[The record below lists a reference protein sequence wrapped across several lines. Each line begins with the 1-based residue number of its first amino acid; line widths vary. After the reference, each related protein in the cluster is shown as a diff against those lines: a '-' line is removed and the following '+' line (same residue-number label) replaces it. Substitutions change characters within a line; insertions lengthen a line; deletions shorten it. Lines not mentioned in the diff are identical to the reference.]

1 MLTDVFTKLTQAVP
15 TRDQRAKTVAKTLV
29 KEWFVRYGVPERLHS
44 DQGRNFESSVITELC
59 HIYGVQK
66 TRTTPYH
73 PEGNG
78 QCERFNRTLHDRLRT
93 LPADKK
99 RKWPEHLPE
108 LIYVYNCTPHSS
120 TGYSPYYLFFG
131 REPKLP
137 IDHVLGLGGGKQEFE
152 VEEWVTEHQQRLSQ
166 AFKLGSERMEKE
178 ASRRTERLNR
188 TAVETD
194 LPIGARVYLRNRGI
208 IGRNKLQDVW
218 CGVPYKVLK
227 ERQDNVYVIVSTEGG
242 EREKTVHRKELL
254 DTKELIVDSE
264 SDGSPSPLNRNSSEE
279 ELDVEESTDDDF
291 EVYPDHSVPVTT
303 TPAGRRAS
311 ESSEES
317 DEQDIPHRRITR
329 SQTARH
335 ATRQSGRTSTVVRRP
350 QQQLLNPVLW
360 SKQGRVQKMV

>member
-1 MLTDVFTKLTQAVP
+1 MLTDVFNKLTQAVP

-29 KEWFVRYGVPERLHS
+29 KEWFVWYGVPERLHS

-78 QCERFNRTLHDRLRT
+78 QCERFNRTLHDRLRS

-99 RKWPEHLPE
+99 RKWPEYLPE
-108 LIYVYNCTPHSS
+108 LIYAYNCTPHSS

-137 IDHVLGLGGGKQEFE
+137 IDHVLGLGGVKQEFE

-194 LPIGARVYLRNRGI
+194 LPIGARVS
-208 IGRNKLQDVW
+208 
-218 CGVPYKVLK
+218 PK
-227 ERQDNVYVIVSTEGG
+227 EPW
-242 EREKTVHRKELL
+242 HHW
-254 DTKELIVDSE
+254 
-264 SDGSPSPLNRNSSEE
+264 EE
-279 ELDVEESTDDDF
+279 
-291 EVYPDHSVPVTT
+291 
-303 TPAGRRAS
+303 
-311 ESSEES
+311 
-317 DEQDIPHRRITR
+317 
-329 SQTARH
+329 
-335 ATRQSGRTSTVVRRP
+335 
-350 QQQLLNPVLW
+350 
-360 SKQGRVQKMV
+360 